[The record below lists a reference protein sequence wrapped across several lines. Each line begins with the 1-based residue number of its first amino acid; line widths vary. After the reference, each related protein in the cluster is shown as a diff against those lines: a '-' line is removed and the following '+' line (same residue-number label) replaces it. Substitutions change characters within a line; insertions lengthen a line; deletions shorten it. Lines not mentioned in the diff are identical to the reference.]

1 MDPALYSPLP
11 DDWTVGVA
19 DIVESTK
26 AIANQRYKAV
36 NMAGASVIAAVTN
49 ALEGREFPFVFGG
62 DGASFAVSPDDLERA
77 REALAATAIWVEE
90 DLNLVMRVALVPV
103 PAVRAQGLDVR
114 VARFGPSPNLSYAMF
129 SGGGLGWAD
138 AAMKR
143 GEFAVPAAPP
153 GTQPDLSGLSCR
165 FEEIP
170 STRGLILSVLVVPAQ
185 GADPPAFRKVIE
197 DIIALVERSPD
208 AGRPVPPGGPPLRWP
223 PAGVEYEARA
233 ARGGPLLKRRAVVLA
248 VTLWAY
254 VVHALRHQVGNFV
267 PKNYVQQ
274 VVENSD
280 FRKYDDGLRMILD
293 CTRGTGARAD
303 AASREGR
310 VRGDRALRPAP
321 AGCGDDDLLHAVGDA
336 QRPRPLHRRRPRRLC
351 LGGDGAEGDGGLIEA
366 DRLETLAC
374 RSRVQVSPPQSA
386 PTQPSTSQRIRTR
399 HRDAAGVAGAVIG
412 VVDLARPF
420 VRTGGL
426 HAAEQRQA
434 DHRPLLQRR
443 IGILVVDLGLAG
455 GGIDR
460 VLEAD
465 DHAADAAA
473 AFADLHPRV
482 AGLRQPDAGRL
493 TGALRASRWGGQQ
506 CRRDRD
512 DESRICKP

>member
-1 MDPALYSPLP
+1 MTTPDGTDIFYGSIPVFRGFGSLMDPAMYAPLP
-11 DDWTVGVA
+11 DDWTIGVA

-90 DLNLVMRVALVPV
+90 SLNLAMRVALVPV
-103 PAVRAQGLDVR
+103 RAVRAQGLDVR

-143 GEFAVPAAPP
+143 GEFAVPPTAP

-170 STRGLILSVLVVPAQ
+170 STRGLILSVLVVPASD
-185 GADPPAFRKVIE
+185 ADPRAFRKVIE
-197 DIIALVERSPD
+197 DIIRLVEQSPD

-223 PAGVEYEARA
+223 PAGIEYEARA
-233 ARGGPLLKRRAVVLA
+233 ARGGPLFKRRTVVLA

-254 VVHALRHQVGNFV
+254 VVMRFGIKVGNFV

-293 CTRGTGARAD
+293 CTQELERALAALLAKAASERIVRYGLHQQDAAMMTCFTPSVMRSDHVHFIDGARGGYAS
-303 AASREGR
+303 AAT
-310 VRGDRALRPAP
+310 ALKAM
-321 AGCGDDDLLHAVGDA
+321 
-336 QRPRPLHRRRPRRLC
+336 
-351 LGGDGAEGDGGLIEA
+351 
-366 DRLETLAC
+366 
-374 RSRVQVSPPQSA
+374 
-386 PTQPSTSQRIRTR
+386 
-399 HRDAAGVAGAVIG
+399 AA
-412 VVDLARPF
+412 
-420 VRTGGL
+420 
-426 HAAEQRQA
+426 
-434 DHRPLLQRR
+434 
-443 IGILVVDLGLAG
+443 
-455 GGIDR
+455 
-460 VLEAD
+460 
-465 DHAADAAA
+465 
-473 AFADLHPRV
+473 
-482 AGLRQPDAGRL
+482 
-493 TGALRASRWGGQQ
+493 
-506 CRRDRD
+506 
-512 DESRICKP
+512 